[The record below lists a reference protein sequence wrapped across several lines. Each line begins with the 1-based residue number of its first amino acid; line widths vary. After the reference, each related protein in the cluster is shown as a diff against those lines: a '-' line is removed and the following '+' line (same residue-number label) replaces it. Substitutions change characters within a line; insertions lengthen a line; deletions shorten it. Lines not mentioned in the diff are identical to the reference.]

1 MLLGM
6 GCTVVAAISAPVL
19 GVSVL
24 GVSVLG
30 VSVLGVTGSVVP
42 SNSPERS
49 A

>member
-1 MLLGM
+1 M
-6 GCTVVAAISAPVL
+6 GCTVVAAISAP
-19 GVSVL
+19 VL

>member
-1 MLLGM
+1 
-6 GCTVVAAISAPVL
+6 
-19 GVSVL
+19 VL

>member
-30 VSVLGVTGSVVP
+30 VTGSVVP